1 MKKKKSIKNSLINL
15 FLFLMLLVGLALVF
29 NEPIKTFLLK
39 QRSNQ
44 YRVSDITKD
53 QIVENK
59 KKETTFDFDAVEAA
73 DLESVLRGTFSDE
86 DLYVL
91 GGIAIPSVSIN
102 LPIYKGLSDAAIT
115 FGAGT
120 MTPEQEMGEG
130 NYSLASHHMINPEI
144 LFGPLVNIQLGTPM
158 YLTDLEYIYE
168 YTVTYKEYVAP
179 TRVDLLDIVPDKTL
193 LTLIT
198 CDYTGANRLAVQGEL
213 AKKTP
218 IKEASPEIA
227 DAFGLSINR

>member
-1 MKKKKSIKNSLINL
+1 
-15 FLFLMLLVGLALVF
+15 
-29 NEPIKTFLLK
+29 
-39 QRSNQ
+39 
-44 YRVSDITKD
+44 
-53 QIVENK
+53 
-59 KKETTFDFDAVEAA
+59 
-73 DLESVLRGTFSDE
+73 
-86 DLYVL
+86 
-91 GGIAIPSVSIN
+91 
-102 LPIYKGLSDAAIT
+102 
-115 FGAGT
+115 

-144 LFGPLVNIQLGTPM
+144 LFGPLVNIQLGAPM